1 MPGNRQQLNL
11 LVQASESKDTESEAR
26 VRVTGLVD
34 SMIDEASSRSRA
46 ASTPSSYHILIREK
60 SRPARRDTT
69 FCIVASPLDLA
80 ACPPIHWWVG
90 DDHAWGKLIQLTKGK
105 AAKAGKVVELVDA
118 RYTSQKCSQCGIM
131 VPKTLAERTH

>member
-60 SRPARRDTT
+60 SHPARRGTT
-69 FCIVASPLDLA
+69 FCGEASPLDLA

-90 DDHAWGKLIQLTKGK
+90 DWYN
-105 AAKAGKVVELVDA
+105 AKYNKFIVFKIEVKE
-118 RYTSQKCSQCGIM
+118 
-131 VPKTLAERTH
+131 